1 MISHYPPREQGKTFF
16 EQNHEVI
23 KLLDEEPREKATVHG
38 LFLWLGGAI
47 LEFATVSLM

>member
-1 MISHYPPREQGKTFF
+1 MIRHYPPREQGKTFF

-38 LFLWLGGAI
+38 LFL
-47 LEFATVSLM
+47 